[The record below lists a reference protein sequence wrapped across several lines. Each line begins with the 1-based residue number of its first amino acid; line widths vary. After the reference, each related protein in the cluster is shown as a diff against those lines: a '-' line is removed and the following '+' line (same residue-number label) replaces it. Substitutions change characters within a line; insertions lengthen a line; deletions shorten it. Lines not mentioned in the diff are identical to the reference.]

1 MISKYIVFLF
11 TSLVFFSNTSKSCLQ
26 RPSYYG
32 VQELTQA
39 EINAGVIETATRV
52 YSDINTHHRYP
63 TREETI
69 NSLHKSWEA
78 KYITSVGIDGTG
90 KKITMSAPTLTHI
103 GSLDQFGDDLE
114 ELVKTDGCV
123 LECTIALQ
131 ITQILCLRDLL
142 GEENFND
149 YVALMLDSLKEENLS
164 TDDLFGSLCPPFFN
178 TFEGAKE
185 IPGSITYLTN
195 IVQYGDFKSNGN
207 GRGSNVFCVGNDSY
221 LGFSGIYVHG
231 PRTLRTIESQ
241 DLELFTRT
249 DDLQANE
256 KKHKKLSQHY
266 RSHPEK
272 FYVDRARDQCLI
284 QFYQIFD
291 EELINDFR
299 KWQHI
304 DINFF
309 RGFTG

>member
-1 MISKYIVFLF
+1 MINKYIVFLF
-11 TSLVFFSNTSKSCLQ
+11 ASLVFFSNDSKSCL
-26 RPSYYG
+26 RHPSYYG

-52 YSDINTHHRYP
+52 YSDINTHHIYP
-63 TREETI
+63 THEETI
-69 NSLHKSWEA
+69 ISLHKSWEA

-90 KKITMSAPTLTHI
+90 KKVTMNVPTLTHT
-103 GSLDQFGDDLE
+103 GSLNQFGDDLE

-142 GEENFND
+142 GGDNFNA
-149 YVALMLDSLKEENLS
+149 YVALMLDRLQEEKLS
-164 TDDLFGSLCPPFFN
+164 IDDLFGSLCPPFFN

-195 IVQYGDFKSNGN
+195 VVLYKNFKPSGN
-207 GRGSNVFCVGNDSY
+207 GRGSNVFCVGDNAY
-221 LGFSGIYVHG
+221 LGFSGIYAKG
-231 PRTLRTIESQ
+231 PQDLRTIEDQ

-249 DDLQANE
+249 CDLQENE
-256 KKHKKLSQHY
+256 EMHKIFSQHY
-266 RSHPEK
+266 SSHPEE

-304 DINFF
+304 DINF
-309 RGFTG
+309 